1 MSREFSLPLTTALLP
16 TLTASCTNRPAQ
28 QMNRPDAAGVA
39 ARTASRAA
47 STGSGSGG

>member
-1 MSREFSLPLTTALLP
+1 MSREFKWPLMTAFLP

-39 ARTASRAA
+39 SRTA
-47 STGSGSGG
+47 STGSGSGR

>member
-1 MSREFSLPLTTALLP
+1 MPREFSLPLMTAVLP
-16 TLTASCTNRPAQ
+16 ALIASCADRPAQ

-47 STGSGSGG
+47 STGSGAGG

>member
-1 MSREFSLPLTTALLP
+1 MSREFKWPLMTAFLP
-16 TLTASCTNRPAQ
+16 TLTASCANQPAQ

-39 ARTASRAA
+39 SRTASRAA

>member
-1 MSREFSLPLTTALLP
+1 MSREFKWPLMTAVLP
-16 TLTASCTNRPAQ
+16 TLTASCANQPAQ

-39 ARTASRAA
+39 ARTGSRAA

>member
-1 MSREFSLPLTTALLP
+1 MSREFKWPLMTAFLP
-16 TLTASCTNRPAQ
+16 TLTTSCTDRPAQ
-28 QMNRPDAAGVA
+28 QTNRPDAAGVA